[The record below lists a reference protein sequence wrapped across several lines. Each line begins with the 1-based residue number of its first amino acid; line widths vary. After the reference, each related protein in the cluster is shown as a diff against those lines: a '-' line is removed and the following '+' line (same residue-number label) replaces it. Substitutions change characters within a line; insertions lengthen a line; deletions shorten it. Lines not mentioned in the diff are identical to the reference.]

1 MGAVNI
7 EIEKLRDR
15 SVGQSVSFGVFRW
28 FLAIKHV
35 LPLYLAGLLEEARF
49 TKSQFGKAILVDA
62 DGYRYSHSRMNDK
75 RVYWRCV
82 YYMKNRGSCPGKAV
96 TEGFFIRQKSGGHLH
111 KPLEPIVRRPHG
123 NSSQAKKPQQEL
135 PQQQQQQQPQQIHEL
150 NTMQQLHHAY

>member
-1 MGAVNI
+1 MFCDVKSAKRPFFSN
-7 EIEKLRDR
+7 
-15 SVGQSVSFGVFRW
+15 FW
-28 FLAIKHV
+28 PFLIA
-35 LPLYLAGLLEEARF
+35 ALEEARF

-123 NSSQAKKPQQEL
+123 NSSQAKKLQQEM
-135 PQQQQQQQPQQIHEL
+135 QQQQQQQAQQQQQQQQQQLQQPQQLHEL
-150 NTMQQLHHAY
+150 NTLQTMHHAY

>member
-1 MGAVNI
+1 MA
-7 EIEKLRDR
+7 
-15 SVGQSVSFGVFRW
+15 
-28 FLAIKHV
+28 FLYIA
-35 LPLYLAGLLEEARF
+35 ALEEARF

-111 KPLEPIVRRPHG
+111 KPLEPIIRRPHG
-123 NSSQAKKPQQEL
+123 NSSQAKKLQQE
-135 PQQQQQQQPQQIHEL
+135 QQQQQQQQQLQQQQPPQQLHEL
-150 NTMQQLHHAY
+150 NTMQTMHHAY

>member
-1 MGAVNI
+1 MRVHFCF
-7 EIEKLRDR
+7 
-15 SVGQSVSFGVFRW
+15 VVH
-28 FLAIKHV
+28 LA
-35 LPLYLAGLLEEARF
+35 AFEEARF

-123 NSSQAKKPQQEL
+123 NSSQAKKLQQEQQVQQQQQHQQLLQQQQPQQQL